1 MSCWERKLGKYAIR
15 NLSLVLIVCYAIG
28 FVISALRSDL
38 LLYLTLNPHA
48 ILHGQ
53 VWRLVSWVLIP
64 PPVSGYFWIL
74 IMLYFYYSIGTALER
89 TWGTW
94 LYNVYIFS
102 GMLFT
107 ILGAFLT
114 YALMQV
120 IAPGAGEMDYMIMS
134 MYYST
139 YYINM
144 SIFLGYAMTFPDAQV
159 LLMLFIPVRVKW
171 LGIIYLA
178 IIGVEFFQT
187 PLFGKIAIIASLLNF
202 FVFFFRSRQM
212 QRFRP
217 SELKRRNDF
226 RKKMRANA
234 PQQAGSILNADRK
247 TTVHRCAICGR
258 TEKDDPD
265 LEFRY
270 CSKCEGSFEYCQDHL
285 FTHRHVK
292 AGGAP
297 SLDGEQS

>member
-1 MSCWERKLGKYAIR
+1 MERRFGKYAIR
-15 NLSLVLIVCYAIG
+15 NLSLVLIICYAIG
-28 FVISALRSDL
+28 FAVSAFRSDL
-38 LLYLTLNPHA
+38 LWLLTLNPHA

-53 VWRLVSWVLIP
+53 VWRIVSWILVP
-64 PPVSGYFWIL
+64 PPVSGTFWVL

-102 GMLFT
+102 GMIFT
-107 ILGAFLT
+107 VLGAFLA
-114 YALMQV
+114 YALMRV
-120 IAPGAGEMDYMIMS
+120 LVPGAGELEFMLMS
-134 MYYST
+134 AAFST

-144 SIFLGYAMTFPDAQV
+144 SIFLGYAMTFPEAQV
-159 LLMLFIPVRVKW
+159 LLMLFIPVKVKW

-178 IIGVEFFQT
+178 VIGVEFFQT
-187 PLFGKIAIIASLLNF
+187 PLFGKIAIAASLLNF
-202 FVFFFRSRQM
+202 FVFFLRSRHM
-212 QRFRP
+212 QRFKP
-217 SELKRRNDF
+217 SEIRRRSDF
-226 RKKMRANA
+226 RKKMRA
-234 PQQAGSILNADRK
+234 AGGSPSGSVLSSERK

-258 TEKDDPD
+258 TEQDSPE

-292 AGGAP
+292 AGSAP
-297 SLDGEQS
+297 ALSGEEN